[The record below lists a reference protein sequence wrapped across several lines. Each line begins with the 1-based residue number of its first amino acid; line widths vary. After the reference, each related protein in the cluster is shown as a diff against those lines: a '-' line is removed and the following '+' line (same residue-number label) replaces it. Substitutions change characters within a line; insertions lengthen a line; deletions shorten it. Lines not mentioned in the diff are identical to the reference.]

1 MRGKA
6 DRSWIA
12 VEIVKSQRLPLDQD
26 DLEQPVANGN
36 RSNALPLFGGDTR
49 GEECFDPSTLAE
61 EGERT
66 VTSAD
71 EVTRPVDYLLQD
83 GLEVELT
90 ENAEPSIVQG
100 QELLVLLR

>member
-12 VEIVKSQRLPLDQD
+12 VKIVKSQGLPLNQD

-36 RSNALPLFGGDTR
+36 RSNALPLLGGDAR

-61 EGERT
+61 EGERSVARAHEVAVT
-66 VTSAD
+66 VD
-71 EVTRPVDYLLQD
+71 DLLQD

-90 ENAEPSIVQG
+90 ENAEPGIMEG
-100 QELLVLLR
+100 QEFLVLLR